1 MTVGDIVNLP
11 MNAATNYTPAVGVEI
26 LVLKIFLDNAY
37 GYAGITN
44 GVITADYHWNTATI
58 GTTGAGNGTKFGITN
73 TYYLK
78 CTNGGALNGFS
89 GIQIK

>member
-11 MNAATNYTPAVGVEI
+11 MNGSTNYTPAVGIEI
-26 LVLKIFLDNAY
+26 MILKIFMDNAY
-37 GYAGITN
+37 GDVGITN
-44 GVITADYHWNTATI
+44 GVITADNHWNISTT
-58 GTTGAGNGTKFGITN
+58 GSTGAGNGTKFGITN

-78 CTNGGALNGFS
+78 CSNGGVLNGFS